1 MSLHRTSAA
10 RRGRGRAWL
19 LGGALACAGG
29 LCGVLGI
36 AAPPAA
42 QPVCTSKA
50 KFRIPFQFD
59 SEEMARLGAVEIQ
72 LHVSTDQGRRWQH
85 AQSVSP
91 AEGRFTFEAPG
102 EGHFTF
108 AVRTVDA
115 QNQFHPAGP
124 LQGGLQ
130 VVVDQTPPTLQLQL
144 RESAPGE
151 VELTWSAA
159 DDYLD
164 LASLRLEFLDANTPN
179 WQPVGITP
187 AESGRTK
194 WSVSQGGRVL
204 VRGTVADRAGTNASA
219 EAATTLQAA
228 RPGQAQ
234 PAMPDFSQPVAGP
247 RPPAVPGEGLANI
260 PSTRIVPP
268 GTMPTTLMPI
278 IQPLPVG
285 GQSPARIIAGFP
297 PEAQAQPATR
307 NTAAQTKSNSE
318 GARRVNTTKFNINYQ
333 VDEVGPSG
341 VGGVDLYITED
352 HGGKWFLYG
361 TDEDRQ
367 SPIAVEV
374 PRDGQYGFALR
385 ARSGVGLAQDPPQPG
400 DVPAINVIVDRRP
413 PQVELKPLRQV
424 NPRQIE
430 IAWTATDEALADLPI
445 AISCAERPTGPWRQ
459 ITGWRE
465 NDGQFTWTIDAQAS
479 QHIYVRLEVRDAAG
493 NIARVDAPEPLIVDL
508 TRPTARIVDVE
519 SVETP
524 RPQ

>member
-1 MSLHRTSAA
+1 MSVHQTSAV
-10 RRGRGRAWL
+10 RRARGRAWL
-19 LGGALACAGG
+19 YGGALACAGG
-29 LCGVLGI
+29 LWSAWGV

-102 EGHFTF
+102 EGHYAF

-124 LQGGLQ
+124 LQSGLQ
-130 VVVDQTPPTLQLQL
+130 VIVDQTSPTLQLQL

-159 DDYLD
+159 DDHLD
-164 LASLRLEFLDANTPN
+164 LSSLRLEFLDPNTPN

-204 VRGTVADRAGTNASA
+204 VRGTVADRAGTNISA

-228 RPGQAQ
+228 RPGQPQ

-247 RPPAVPGEGLANI
+247 RPPVPLGEGLAHI
-260 PSTRIVPP
+260 PSTRVVQP
-268 GTMPTTLMPI
+268 GGVPTTLMPI
-278 IQPLPVG
+278 IQPLPVA
-285 GQSPARIIAGFP
+285 GQSPARIISGFP
-297 PEAQAQPATR
+297 PETPPPPAARNAPAQSA
-307 NTAAQTKSNSE
+307 SNPS

-333 VDEVGPSG
+333 VEEVGPSG
-341 VGGVDLYITED
+341 VGGVDLFITED
-352 HGGKWFLYG
+352 NGGKWFLYG

-400 DVPAINVIVDRRP
+400 DVPAINVVVDRRP
-413 PQVELKPLRQV
+413 PQVDLKPLRQV

-430 IAWTATDEALADLPI
+430 ITWTATDEALADLPI
-445 AISCAERPTGPWRQ
+445 ALSCAERPTGPWRQ
-459 ITGWRE
+459 ISSWRE
-465 NDGQFTWTIDAQAS
+465 NDGKFTWTIDSQAS
-479 QHIYVRLEVRDAAG
+479 QQIYVRLEVRDAAG
-493 NIARVDAPEPLIVDL
+493 NVARVDTPEPLLVDL